1 MLKPRILLLA
11 FSAGLAAALAAC
23 RDEGVGRWVDPN
35 IGGVAPLLTTVTPQV
50 HRPHSMVRIYPVT
63 EPGLND
69 RYFSDRIY
77 GIALNMPR
85 YRSGIAGSVMPTAG
99 DISFDPARSSSWYDH
114 DLEELHPWSHRVW
127 LEDFGIWAEWTT
139 AERTALYEFDFTDAG
154 RQANVLFRLTSE
166 GEVDVCGDRVVS
178 GWEAVDYARQYFYAV
193 ADRPFDSSG
202 TRCGERLSAE
212 GSASGRDV
220 GAWFSAPAG
229 FGKVCF
235 RVGISYI
242 SVEQARANLEAETG
256 GLAFGAVKQRSRD
269 IWVKALGRI
278 RVEGGTD
285 RERRIFYT
293 SLYRTYERMVDQSE
307 YGRYYSG
314 FDRCVHEDA
323 RPFYNDDWMWD
334 TYRNLHALGILLDP
348 ARKADELQSYA
359 RIYEQWGWVPSFP
372 ELTEWGGDWFEGG
385 GPDWHGDPMIGNH
398 VASFAAE
405 AIRKGITGF
414 DVEKLYEGLR
424 KNALEGTMIP
434 WRAGAA
440 REPDRFYSE
449 HGYFPALA
457 PGEPEKYPYVDDGW
471 EKRQA
476 VSVTLEHSYDD
487 WCLAQVARYL
497 GRMDDYELLLR
508 RSRNYLNLWNPA
520 IGYFA
525 PRNERG
531 EWVEPFDPQLCD
543 GFGARSYFAEVN
555 ACVHVFHVQHD
566 IPQLI
571 ALMGGEEAFVR
582 RLDEAYN
589 RVPEIDKWKFM
600 GRMPDATGLQGLMPA
615 GNEPAFH
622 VPWLYNYAGAAWKT
636 QHRVRQIADIWFD
649 DRPTGL
655 SGDEDG
661 GALTAWYVFAAMG
674 FYPVNPAS
682 GEYAL
687 GSPIFERVEIA
698 LPGGRSFVIKSPGAS
713 KVNKYIR
720 AARLNGERLTR
731 PFITHEQIV
740 QGGVLE
746 FELVPRPCAFRIP
759 VFVPGGRN
767 IRVVC
772 AFLRIMSKGHTN
784 MSFKNIFCGAFPANF
799 GTRYGY
805 KIP

>member
-1 MLKPRILLLA
+1 
-11 FSAGLAAALAAC
+11 
-23 RDEGVGRWVDPN
+23 
-35 IGGVAPLLTTVTPQV
+35 
-50 HRPHSMVRIYPVT
+50 
-63 EPGLND
+63 
-69 RYFSDRIY
+69 
-77 GIALNMPR
+77 
-85 YRSGIAGSVMPTAG
+85 
-99 DISFDPARSSSWYDH
+99 
-114 DLEELHPWSHRVW
+114 
-127 LEDFGIWAEWTT
+127 
-139 AERTALYEFDFTDAG
+139 
-154 RQANVLFRLTSE
+154 
-166 GEVDVCGDRVVS
+166 
-178 GWEAVDYARQYFYAV
+178 
-193 ADRPFDSSG
+193 
-202 TRCGERLSAE
+202 
-212 GSASGRDV
+212 
-220 GAWFSAPAG
+220 
-229 FGKVCF
+229 
-235 RVGISYI
+235 
-242 SVEQARANLEAETG
+242 
-256 GLAFGAVKQRSRD
+256 
-269 IWVKALGRI
+269 
-278 RVEGGTD
+278 
-285 RERRIFYT
+285 
-293 SLYRTYERMVDQSE
+293 
-307 YGRYYSG
+307 
-314 FDRCVHEDA
+314 
-323 RPFYNDDWMWD
+323 
-334 TYRNLHALGILLDP
+334 
-348 ARKADELQSYA
+348 
-359 RIYEQWGWVPSFP
+359 
-372 ELTEWGGDWFEGG
+372 
-385 GPDWHGDPMIGNH
+385 
-398 VASFAAE
+398 
-405 AIRKGITGF
+405 
-414 DVEKLYEGLR
+414 
-424 KNALEGTMIP
+424 MIP

-589 RVPEIDKWKFM
+589 RGPEIDKWKFM

-746 FELVPRPCAFRIP
+746 FELVPRPCPECFD
-759 VFVPGGRN
+759 
-767 IRVVC
+767 
-772 AFLRIMSKGHTN
+772 
-784 MSFKNIFCGAFPANF
+784 
-799 GTRYGY
+799 
-805 KIP
+805 

>member
-1 MLKPRILLLA
+1 
-11 FSAGLAAALAAC
+11 
-23 RDEGVGRWVDPN
+23 
-35 IGGVAPLLTTVTPQV
+35 
-50 HRPHSMVRIYPVT
+50 MVRIYPVT

-127 LEDFGIWAEWTT
+127 LGGFGIWAEWTT

-242 SVEQARANLEAETG
+242 SVDQARANLEAETG
-256 GLAFGAVKQRSRD
+256 GLAFGAVKKRSRD
-269 IWVKALGRI
+269 IWEKALGRI

-589 RVPEIDKWKFM
+589 RGPEIDKWKFM

-746 FELVPRPCAFRIP
+746 FELVPRPCPECFD
-759 VFVPGGRN
+759 
-767 IRVVC
+767 
-772 AFLRIMSKGHTN
+772 
-784 MSFKNIFCGAFPANF
+784 
-799 GTRYGY
+799 
-805 KIP
+805 

>member
-1 MLKPRILLLA
+1 M
-11 FSAGLAAALAAC
+11 
-23 RDEGVGRWVDPN
+23 
-35 IGGVAPLLTTVTPQV
+35 
-50 HRPHSMVRIYPVT
+50 
-63 EPGLND
+63 
-69 RYFSDRIY
+69 
-77 GIALNMPR
+77 
-85 YRSGIAGSVMPTAG
+85 
-99 DISFDPARSSSWYDH
+99 
-114 DLEELHPWSHRVW
+114 W

-256 GLAFGAVKQRSRD
+256 GLAFGAVKKRSRD
-269 IWVKALGRI
+269 IWEKALGRI

-405 AIRKGITGF
+405 AIRKGISGF

-589 RVPEIDKWKFM
+589 RGPEIDKWKFM

-746 FELVPRPCAFRIP
+746 FELVPRPCPECFD
-759 VFVPGGRN
+759 
-767 IRVVC
+767 
-772 AFLRIMSKGHTN
+772 
-784 MSFKNIFCGAFPANF
+784 
-799 GTRYGY
+799 
-805 KIP
+805 

>member
-1 MLKPRILLLA
+1 
-11 FSAGLAAALAAC
+11 
-23 RDEGVGRWVDPN
+23 
-35 IGGVAPLLTTVTPQV
+35 
-50 HRPHSMVRIYPVT
+50 
-63 EPGLND
+63 
-69 RYFSDRIY
+69 
-77 GIALNMPR
+77 MPR

-242 SVEQARANLEAETG
+242 SVDQARANLEAETG
-256 GLAFGAVKQRSRD
+256 GLAFGAVKKRSRD
-269 IWVKALGRI
+269 IWEKALGRI

-589 RVPEIDKWKFM
+589 RGPEIDKWKFM

-746 FELVPRPCAFRIP
+746 FELVPRPCPECFD
-759 VFVPGGRN
+759 
-767 IRVVC
+767 
-772 AFLRIMSKGHTN
+772 
-784 MSFKNIFCGAFPANF
+784 
-799 GTRYGY
+799 
-805 KIP
+805 

>member
-1 MLKPRILLLA
+1 
-11 FSAGLAAALAAC
+11 
-23 RDEGVGRWVDPN
+23 
-35 IGGVAPLLTTVTPQV
+35 
-50 HRPHSMVRIYPVT
+50 MVRIYPVT

-242 SVEQARANLEAETG
+242 SVDQARANLEAETG
-256 GLAFGAVKQRSRD
+256 GLAFGAVKKRSRD
-269 IWVKALGRI
+269 IWEKALGRI

-589 RVPEIDKWKFM
+589 RGPEIDKWKFM

-746 FELVPRPCAFRIP
+746 FELVPRPCPECFD
-759 VFVPGGRN
+759 
-767 IRVVC
+767 
-772 AFLRIMSKGHTN
+772 
-784 MSFKNIFCGAFPANF
+784 
-799 GTRYGY
+799 
-805 KIP
+805 

>member
-1 MLKPRILLLA
+1 MLKSRILLFVL
-11 FSAGLAAALAAC
+11 SAASAACLSAC
-23 RDEGVGRWVDPN
+23 RDQGVGRWVDPN

-50 HRPHSMVRIYPVT
+50 HRPHSMVRVFPVT

-85 YRSGIAGSVMPTAG
+85 YRSGTAGSVMPTVG
-99 DISFDPARSSSWYDH
+99 EVSFEPERSSSWYDH

-127 LEDFGIWAEWTT
+127 LEEPAVWAEWTT
-139 AERTALYEFDFTDAG
+139 TERAALYEFDFTDAG
-154 RQANVLFRLTSE
+154 RQANVLFRVGSE
-166 GEVDVCGDRVVS
+166 GEAAVEGNRVVS

-193 ADRPFDSSG
+193 ADRPFGSSG
-202 TRCGERLSAE
+202 TYDGTALS
-212 GSASGRDV
+212 GKRSASGSGI

-229 FGKVCF
+229 VGKVCF

-242 SVEQARANLEAETG
+242 SAEQARANLEAETG
-256 GLAFGAVKQRSRD
+256 GLAFDAVKERSRAV
-269 IWVKALGRI
+269 WEEALGRI
-278 RVEGGTD
+278 RVEGGTE

-293 SLYRTYERMVDQSE
+293 SLYRTFERMVDQSE
-307 YGRYYSG
+307 GGRYYSG
-314 FDRCVHEDA
+314 FDRRVHEDA

-334 TYRNLHALGILLDP
+334 TYRNLHALGMLLDP
-348 ARKADELQSYA
+348 GRKADELQSYV
-359 RIYEQWGWVPSFP
+359 RMYEQWGWVPSFP
-372 ELTEWGGDWFEGG
+372 ELTEWGGDWFEGAN
-385 GPDWHGDPMIGNH
+385 PDWHGEPMIGNH

-440 REPDRFYSE
+440 REPDRFYAE

-457 PGEPEKYPYVDDGW
+457 PGEPEKYPYIDDGW

-487 WCLAQVARYL
+487 WCLAQIARYL
-497 GRMDDYELLLR
+497 GRADDYELFMR
-508 RSRNYLNLWNPA
+508 RSRYYLNLWNPA

-525 PRNERG
+525 PKNERG
-531 EWVEPFDPQLCD
+531 EWIEPFDPQLCD
-543 GFGARSYFAEVN
+543 GYGARSYFAEVN
-555 ACVHVFHVQHD
+555 ACVHAFHVQHD
-566 IPQLI
+566 IPRLI
-571 ALMGGEEAFVR
+571 ALMGGDEAFVR
-582 RLDEAYN
+582 RIDEAYN
-589 RVPEIDKWKFM
+589 RGPEIDKWKFM

-636 QHRVRQIADIWFD
+636 QHRVRQIADLWFD

-687 GSPIFERVEIA
+687 SSPIFERIEIA
-698 LPGGRSFVIKSPGAS
+698 LPGGRSFVVKSPGAS

-720 AARLNGERLTR
+720 SARLNGEQLVR

-746 FELVPRPCAFRIP
+746 FELTSRPCPDCFRQVSGI
-759 VFVPGGRN
+759 
-767 IRVVC
+767 
-772 AFLRIMSKGHTN
+772 
-784 MSFKNIFCGAFPANF
+784 
-799 GTRYGY
+799 
-805 KIP
+805 

>member
-1 MLKPRILLLA
+1 
-11 FSAGLAAALAAC
+11 
-23 RDEGVGRWVDPN
+23 
-35 IGGVAPLLTTVTPQV
+35 
-50 HRPHSMVRIYPVT
+50 
-63 EPGLND
+63 
-69 RYFSDRIY
+69 
-77 GIALNMPR
+77 
-85 YRSGIAGSVMPTAG
+85 MPTAG

-242 SVEQARANLEAETG
+242 SVDQARANLEAETG
-256 GLAFGAVKQRSRD
+256 GLAFGAVKKRSRD
-269 IWVKALGRI
+269 IWEKALGRI

-589 RVPEIDKWKFM
+589 RGPEIDKWKFM

-746 FELVPRPCAFRIP
+746 FELVPRPCPECFD
-759 VFVPGGRN
+759 
-767 IRVVC
+767 
-772 AFLRIMSKGHTN
+772 
-784 MSFKNIFCGAFPANF
+784 
-799 GTRYGY
+799 
-805 KIP
+805 

>member
-1 MLKPRILLLA
+1 MLKSRILLFVL
-11 FSAGLAAALAAC
+11 SAASAACLSAC
-23 RDEGVGRWVDPN
+23 RDQGVGRWVDPN

-50 HRPHSMVRIYPVT
+50 HRPHSMVRVFPVT

-85 YRSGIAGSVMPTAG
+85 YRSGTAGSVMPTVG
-99 DISFDPARSSSWYDH
+99 EVSFEPERSSSWYDH

-127 LEDFGIWAEWTT
+127 LEEPAVWAEWTT
-139 AERTALYEFDFTDAG
+139 TERAALYEFDFTDAG
-154 RQANVLFRLTSE
+154 RQANVLFRVGSE
-166 GEVDVCGDRVVS
+166 GEVAVEGNRVVS

-193 ADRPFDSSG
+193 ADRPFGSSG
-202 TRCGERLSAE
+202 TYDGTVLS
-212 GSASGRDV
+212 GKRSASGSGI

-229 FGKVCF
+229 VGKVCF

-242 SVEQARANLEAETG
+242 SAEQARANLEAETG
-256 GLAFGAVKQRSRD
+256 GLAFDAVKERSRAV
-269 IWVKALGRI
+269 WEEALGRI
-278 RVEGGTD
+278 RVEGGTE

-293 SLYRTYERMVDQSE
+293 SLYRTFERMVDQSE
-307 YGRYYSG
+307 GGRYYSG
-314 FDRCVHEDA
+314 FDRRVHEDA

-334 TYRNLHALGILLDP
+334 TYRNLHALGMLLDP
-348 ARKADELQSYA
+348 GRKADELQSYV
-359 RIYEQWGWVPSFP
+359 RMYEQWGWVPSFP
-372 ELTEWGGDWFEGG
+372 ELTEWGGDWFEGAN
-385 GPDWHGDPMIGNH
+385 PDWHGEPMIGNH

-440 REPDRFYSE
+440 REPDRFYAE

-457 PGEPEKYPYVDDGW
+457 PGEPEKYPYIDDGW

-487 WCLAQVARYL
+487 WCLAQIARYL
-497 GRMDDYELLLR
+497 GRADDYELFMR
-508 RSRNYLNLWNPA
+508 RSRYYLNLWNPA

-525 PRNERG
+525 PKNERG
-531 EWVEPFDPQLCD
+531 EWIEPFDPQLCD
-543 GFGARSYFAEVN
+543 GYGARSYFAEVN
-555 ACVHVFHVQHD
+555 ACVHAFHVQHD
-566 IPQLI
+566 IPRLI
-571 ALMGGEEAFVR
+571 ALMGGDEAFVR
-582 RLDEAYN
+582 RIDEAYN
-589 RVPEIDKWKFM
+589 RGPEIDKWKFM

-636 QHRVRQIADIWFD
+636 QHRVRQIADLWFD

-687 GSPIFERVEIA
+687 SSPIFERIEIA
-698 LPGGRSFVIKSPGAS
+698 LPGGRSFVVKSPGAS

-720 AARLNGERLTR
+720 SARLNGEQLVR

-746 FELVPRPCAFRIP
+746 FELTSRPCPDCFRQVSGI
-759 VFVPGGRN
+759 
-767 IRVVC
+767 
-772 AFLRIMSKGHTN
+772 
-784 MSFKNIFCGAFPANF
+784 
-799 GTRYGY
+799 
-805 KIP
+805 

>member
-1 MLKPRILLLA
+1 MMLKSRILLFVL
-11 FSAGLAAALAAC
+11 SAASAACLSAC
-23 RDEGVGRWVDPN
+23 RDQGVGRWVDPN

-50 HRPHSMVRIYPVT
+50 HRPHSMVRVFPVT

-85 YRSGIAGSVMPTAG
+85 YRSGTAGSVMPTVG
-99 DISFDPARSSSWYDH
+99 EVSFEPERSSSWYDH

-127 LEDFGIWAEWTT
+127 LEEPAVWAEWTT
-139 AERTALYEFDFTDAG
+139 TERAALYEFDFTDAG
-154 RQANVLFRLTSE
+154 RQANVLFRVGSE
-166 GEVDVCGDRVVS
+166 GEVAVEGNRVVS

-193 ADRPFDSSG
+193 ADRPFGSSG
-202 TRCGERLSAE
+202 TYDGTALS
-212 GSASGRDV
+212 GKRSASGSGI

-229 FGKVCF
+229 VGKVCF

-242 SVEQARANLEAETG
+242 SAEQARANLEAETG
-256 GLAFGAVKQRSRD
+256 GLAFDAVKERSRAV
-269 IWVKALGRI
+269 WEEALGRI
-278 RVEGGTD
+278 RVEGGTE

-293 SLYRTYERMVDQSE
+293 SLYRTFERMVDQSE
-307 YGRYYSG
+307 GGRYYSG
-314 FDRCVHEDA
+314 FDRRVHEDA

-334 TYRNLHALGILLDP
+334 TYRNLHALGMLLDP
-348 ARKADELQSYA
+348 GRKADELQSYV
-359 RIYEQWGWVPSFP
+359 RMYEQWGWVPSFP
-372 ELTEWGGDWFEGG
+372 ELTEWGGDWFEGAN
-385 GPDWHGDPMIGNH
+385 PDWHGEPMIGNH

-440 REPDRFYSE
+440 REPDRFYAE

-457 PGEPEKYPYVDDGW
+457 PGEPEKYPYIDDGW

-487 WCLAQVARYL
+487 WCLAQIARYL
-497 GRMDDYELLLR
+497 GRADDYELFMR
-508 RSRNYLNLWNPA
+508 RSRYYLNLWNPA

-525 PRNERG
+525 PKNERG

-543 GFGARSYFAEVN
+543 GYGARSYFAEVN
-555 ACVHVFHVQHD
+555 ACVHAFHVQHD
-566 IPQLI
+566 IPRLI
-571 ALMGGEEAFVR
+571 ALMGGDEAFVR
-582 RLDEAYN
+582 RIDEAYN
-589 RVPEIDKWKFM
+589 RGPEIDKWKFM

-636 QHRVRQIADIWFD
+636 QHRVRQIADLWFD

-687 GSPIFERVEIA
+687 SSPIFERIEIA
-698 LPGGRSFVIKSPGAS
+698 LPGGRSFVVKSPGAS

-720 AARLNGERLTR
+720 SARLNGEQLVR

-746 FELVPRPCAFRIP
+746 FELTSRPCPDCFRQVSGI
-759 VFVPGGRN
+759 
-767 IRVVC
+767 
-772 AFLRIMSKGHTN
+772 
-784 MSFKNIFCGAFPANF
+784 
-799 GTRYGY
+799 
-805 KIP
+805 

>member
-1 MLKPRILLLA
+1 M
-11 FSAGLAAALAAC
+11 
-23 RDEGVGRWVDPN
+23 
-35 IGGVAPLLTTVTPQV
+35 
-50 HRPHSMVRIYPVT
+50 
-63 EPGLND
+63 
-69 RYFSDRIY
+69 
-77 GIALNMPR
+77 
-85 YRSGIAGSVMPTAG
+85 
-99 DISFDPARSSSWYDH
+99 
-114 DLEELHPWSHRVW
+114 W

-256 GLAFGAVKQRSRD
+256 GLAFGAVKKRSRD
-269 IWVKALGRI
+269 IWEKALGRI

-589 RVPEIDKWKFM
+589 RGPEIDKWKFM

-746 FELVPRPCAFRIP
+746 FELVPRPCPECFD
-759 VFVPGGRN
+759 
-767 IRVVC
+767 
-772 AFLRIMSKGHTN
+772 
-784 MSFKNIFCGAFPANF
+784 
-799 GTRYGY
+799 
-805 KIP
+805 